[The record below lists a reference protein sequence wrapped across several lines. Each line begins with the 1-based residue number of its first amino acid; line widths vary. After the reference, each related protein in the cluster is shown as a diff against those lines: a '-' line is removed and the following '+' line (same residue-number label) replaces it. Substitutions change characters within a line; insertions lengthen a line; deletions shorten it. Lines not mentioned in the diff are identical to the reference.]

1 MAISQNSTPR
11 KPSKIER
18 IKANS
23 DFLREP
29 LATEL
34 LQDTTHFSEAALQ
47 ILKFHGSYQQDNRDN
62 RVKGQEKDYQMMLR
76 TRTPGGFVPS
86 QFYLALDRLS
96 EVYGNQTLRVTS
108 RQAFQMHGILK
119 QNLKTV
125 IADIVRS
132 MGSTLGAC
140 GDLNRNVM
148 APPAPFKNRPE
159 YQYAWKYANKVANLF
174 TPQTGAYYEIWL
186 DGDKI
191 ISAEEAPEQ
200 KVARQQDLNAEIFT
214 ESVEPLYGTHYLPRK
229 FKCCVT
235 VPGDNSVD
243 VYTHDISL
251 VVITNKDGEL
261 EGFNVLTGGGM
272 GRTHNKEE
280 TFARLS
286 DPLGYVE
293 KEDIYKLLKA
303 IGAIQRDYGDRSN
316 RLHARMKYLIHDWG
330 IDKFKIKVESYFSKS
345 LKPFKELPAWQYQ
358 DFLGWH
364 EQGDGKLFLGILV
377 ENGRIQDQG
386 SLKLKT
392 AVRKIVEQFN
402 FPLRLTPNHNLIF
415 YEIERS
421 QQKAV
426 EQVLEAHGVEINP
439 DQLDGLTRYAMA
451 CPALPTCGLAITESE
466 RALPGVL
473 ERINLLLE
481 KLNMANEQLVIRMTG
496 CPNGCVRPY
505 LAELGFVGSGP
516 GTYQVWLGGTT
527 DGTKL
532 AQPYVQRLRIENLE
546 AFLEPIFLY
555 FQANRELDESFGVFC
570 NRIGFDKLQ
579 GICNTFCKNSGVGS

>member
-1 MAISQNSTPR
+1 MDMATSSKPSNR
-11 KPSKIER
+11 KPSKIEK

-23 DFLREP
+23 NFLREP

-34 LQDTTHFSEAALQ
+34 LQDTTHFSEAAQQ

-76 TRTPGGFVPS
+76 TRTPAGLIPP

-96 EVYGNQTLRVTS
+96 EAYGNQTLRATS
-108 RQAFQMHGILK
+108 RQSFQMHGILK
-119 QNLKTV
+119 HDLKTV
-125 IADIVRS
+125 IADIIRNL
-132 MGSTLGAC
+132 GSTLGAC

-148 APPAPFKNRPE
+148 APPTPFKNRPD
-159 YQYAWKYANKVANLF
+159 YHYAWEYAHKVANLF

-191 ISAEEAPEQ
+191 LSAEEAPEQ
-200 KVARQQDLNAEIFT
+200 KMARQQDLNAEIFT
-214 ESVEPLYGTHYLPRK
+214 EDIEPIYGSSYLPRK

-251 VVITNKDGEL
+251 VVITNPVGEL

-286 DPLGYVE
+286 DPIGYVE
-293 KEDIYKLLKA
+293 KENIYTLLKA
-303 IGAIQRDYGDRSN
+303 IGAVQRDYGDRSN

-330 IDKFKIKVESYFSKS
+330 IDTFKAKVESYFGRP
-345 LKPFKELPAWQYQ
+345 LKPFRALPPWQSQ

-364 EQGDGKLFLGILV
+364 EQGDGKLFLGILI
-377 ENGRIQDQG
+377 ENGRVQDKG
-386 SLKLKT
+386 DLMLKT
-392 AVRKIVEQFN
+392 ALRKIVEQFDL
-402 FPLRLTPNHNLIF
+402 PLRLTPNHNIIL
-415 YEIERS
+415 YDIERS
-421 QQKAV
+421 QQPAI
-426 EQVLEAHGVEINP
+426 EMLLHTHGVEINP
-439 DQLDGLTRYAMA
+439 ERLDGLTRHSMA
-451 CPALPTCGLAITESE
+451 CPAFPMCGLAITESE
-466 RALPGVL
+466 RVLPSVL
-473 ERINLLLE
+473 ERIHQLLE
-481 KLNMANEQLVIRMTG
+481 KLDLANEPLIIRMTG

-516 GTYQVWLGGTT
+516 GTYQVWLGGTP

-532 AQPYVQRLRIENLE
+532 AQPYVQKLPIEALE
-546 AFLEPIFLY
+546 AFLEPILLY
-555 FQANRELDESFGVFC
+555 FRANRQLNERFGTFC
-570 NRIGFDKLQ
+570 HRIGFKALQ
-579 GICNTFCKNSGVGS
+579 EVCRPSY

>member
-1 MAISQNSTPR
+1 MNVSPNSNKR
-11 KPSKIER
+11 KSSKIEK
-18 IKANS
+18 IKADSN
-23 DFLREP
+23 FLREP

-34 LQDTTHFSEAALQ
+34 LQETNHFSEAASQ

-96 EVYGNQTLRVTS
+96 EVYGDRTLRVTS

-159 YQYAWKYANKVANLF
+159 YEYAWEYANKVANLF

-200 KVARQQDLNAEIFT
+200 KAARQQDLNAEIFT
-214 ESVEPLYGTHYLPRK
+214 ESVEPLYGTSYLPRK

-251 VVITNKDGEL
+251 VVITNSDGEL

-286 DPLGYVE
+286 DPLGYVA
-293 KEDIYKLLKA
+293 KEELYKLLKA
-303 IGAIQRDYGDRSN
+303 IGAIQRDYGDRSK
-316 RLHARMKYLIHDWG
+316 RLQARMKYLIHDWG
-330 IDKFKIKVESYFSKS
+330 IDRFKAKVESYFG
-345 LKPFKELPAWQYQ
+345 KPLDLFRQLPQWQYR

-364 EQGDGKLFLGILV
+364 EQGDGKFFLGILV
-377 ENGRIQDQG
+377 ENGRVRDTD
-386 SLKLKT
+386 SLRLKT
-392 AVRKIVEQFN
+392 ALRKIVEWFN
-402 FPLRLTPNHNLIF
+402 LPLRLTPNHNIIL
-415 YEIERS
+415 YNIEQS
-421 QQKAV
+421 QQ
-426 EQVLEAHGVEINP
+426 
-439 DQLDGLTRYAMA
+439 GL
-451 CPALPTCGLAITESE
+451 IVS
-466 RALPGVL
+466 
-473 ERINLLLE
+473 N
-481 KLNMANEQLVIRMTG
+481 
-496 CPNGCVRPY
+496 
-505 LAELGFVGSGP
+505 
-516 GTYQVWLGGTT
+516 
-527 DGTKL
+527 
-532 AQPYVQRLRIENLE
+532 
-546 AFLEPIFLY
+546 
-555 FQANRELDESFGVFC
+555 
-570 NRIGFDKLQ
+570 
-579 GICNTFCKNSGVGS
+579 